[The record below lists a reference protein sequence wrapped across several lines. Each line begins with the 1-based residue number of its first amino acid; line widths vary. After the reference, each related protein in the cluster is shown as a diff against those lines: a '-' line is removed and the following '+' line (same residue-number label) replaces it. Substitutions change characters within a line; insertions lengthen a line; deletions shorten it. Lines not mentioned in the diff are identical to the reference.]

1 MKAICH
7 LDLIGRAL
15 PTTFGVRAGS
25 IADYDLDAWVMTQPV
40 GEYVGSAIVEH
51 IDRSVCLEVDQQCS
65 VPALLP
71 AQGRIVNT
79 QNPGPRW
86 SSASVSACMSR
97 RSVSGLTGTPALRAR
112 RAPPSPPA
120 CSANV

>member
-40 GEYVGSAIVEH
+40 GKYVGGAIVEQ
-51 IDRSVCLEVDQQCS
+51 IDRSVRLEIDEQ
-65 VPALLP
+65 
-71 AQGRIVNT
+71 
-79 QNPGPRW
+79 
-86 SSASVSACMSR
+86 
-97 RSVSGLTGTPALRAR
+97 RA
-112 RAPPSPPA
+112 
-120 CSANV
+120 